1 MCLHRKIF
9 ALACVLFW
17 VVANSAVLKVYG
29 WGNGGYSVDL
39 NSPKYGTHDWIAE
52 HALDWLP
59 QTEKQFILE
68 NIAIYLYGTELP
80 DNGNAPDGIG
90 DTAKHH
96 VYYFDNGTLQDDIG
110 GVRAQQEYENA
121 LNLYKAGQVAEAVK
135 HLGTMTHYIADLAVF
150 GHVMGTGTDWGN
162 EKHHSDYEDY
172 VERRTNSYNDDFN
185 IFLQFDGSLTTIS
198 AYEAAITL
206 AYDTTFDVDGNLTC
220 VWMDNNYNWSDPVFK
235 NRCGESLNLAVN
247 LIADVLHTFALETKH
262 FVPVPFHYQAEDYYC
277 GPACLEMVFD
287 YYGEDVDQY
296 EIADAARTI
305 GEPFYSTYTDELR
318 RAAHFS
324 NLSTSMGAELDY
336 NITGYTLRSLGYA
349 AFESFGMS
357 IENLKRYLD
366 AGKPLILLM
375 WYSEAKRYGHYRVL
389 VGYNETHFFLHD
401 PWNKPEWGG
410 KYGGLAIAFNYTA
423 FLDLW
428 NYSDYWALYVEP
440 WRLQVS
446 APANI
451 TAGQPFQV
459 NVTVTYPEPPPGTI
473 ENYTASMCNATIIL
487 PRTVRLAEGE
497 KAKKTL
503 GTSVLE
509 AGESANLSWTLVATT
524 YPIWNKITIIAEGL
538 VAGHV
543 FEHHP
548 DYPAYNYTDR
558 IGGKTAFTIGPIDE
572 TPPTIGIPTR
582 EPSGDVQPY
591 QNVTVS
597 VNVKDAESG
606 VENVTLSFT
615 IDNGA
620 TWKNITMTLNNS
632 TGLYEATIRGQE
644 AGTTVRFKIIAYD
657 VVGNVAVLDG
667 TQPYCVYVVIPE
679 LSTSMAFT
687 YLFVVLLLAASYTL
701 RFRYR
706 IKARNKNLN
715 LKSF

>member
-1 MCLHRKIF
+1 MPLHGKNF
-9 ALACVLFW
+9 VLACMVLM
-17 VVANSAVLKVYG
+17 VAANSAFLTVYG
-29 WGNGGYSVDL
+29 WNNGGYSQDP

-59 QTEKQFILE
+59 QTEKQFIIE

-80 DNGNAPDGIG
+80 DNKDAPDGVG
-90 DTAKHH
+90 DTGKHH
-96 VYYFDNGTLQDDIG
+96 VYYYVNESLQDDIG
-110 GVRAQQEYENA
+110 AVRARQEYENA
-121 LNLYKAGQVAEAVK
+121 LNLYKAGLYADAVK
-135 HLGTMTHYIADLAVF
+135 HLGVMTHYISDLAVF
-150 GHVMGTGTDWGN
+150 GHVMGAKTDWGD

-172 VERRTNSYNDDFN
+172 VERRSNSYEDDFN
-185 IFLQFDGSLTTIS
+185 IFLQFDGSLATIS
-198 AYEAAITL
+198 AYEAALSL

-220 VWMDNNYNWSDPVFK
+220 VWMDNNYDWNNPVFK

-247 LIADVLHTFALETKH
+247 LIADVLHTFALEIQH

-287 YYGEDVDQY
+287 YYGEDIDQY

-305 GEPFYSTYTDELR
+305 GEPVYSTYTDELR

-349 AFESFGMS
+349 AFESIGMS
-357 IENLKRYLD
+357 IEDLKRYVD
-366 AGKPLILLM
+366 MGKPLILLM
-375 WYSEAKRYGHYRVL
+375 WYSEAKQYGHYRVL

-401 PWNKPEWGG
+401 PWNMPEWGG
-410 KYGGLAIAFNYTA
+410 KYGGPAIAFNYTM

-428 NYSDYWALYVEP
+428 SYSGFWALYVEP

-497 KAKKTL
+497 TAKKTL
-503 GTSVLE
+503 GTSVLK
-509 AGESANLSWTLVATT
+509 AGESANMSWTLVATT
-524 YPIWNKITIIAEGL
+524 YPIWGKITIIAEGL

-543 FEHHP
+543 GAFISP
-548 DYPAYNYTDR
+548 PYDYVDR
-558 IGGKTAFTIGPIDE
+558 IGGKTAFTVGPVDE

-582 EPSGDVQPY
+582 EPSGDVQPF
-591 QNVTVS
+591 QEVKVMVNVT
-597 VNVKDAESG
+597 DAESG
-606 VENVTLSFT
+606 VENVILSFT
-615 IDNGA
+615 IDDGA
-620 TWKNITMTLNNS
+620 TWENTTMTLNNL

-657 VVGNVAVLDG
+657 VAGNVAVLDG
-667 TQPYCVYVVIPE
+667 EQPYCVYVVIPE
-679 LSTSMAFT
+679 LSSMVLA
-687 YLFVVLLLAASYTL
+687 YLFMVSATFYMLK
-701 RFRYR
+701 FRR
-706 IKARNKNLN
+706 WIKAHSKP
-715 LKSF
+715 